1 VFDELSTAVNI
12 KSKPTRLAILSA
24 LKHIQVYLKS
34 HKLSENGVALFA
46 SEDLEVIIPPQP
58 ITTFIY
64 KCDKCFHT
72 DTLYDLY
79 VSHDQYGVV
88 LVSGSDV
95 YIYIVTAIN
104 NTLLYKYSVSLQSR
118 QKKGGQSALRIARL
132 AEEKRQLY
140 VKQIVEQVNSYYI
153 INNKVIIKKLHV
165 AGPAEMK
172 TLVSQ
177 HELIDYR
184 LKPLISIH
192 TVDTITDNT
201 IYTINID
208 TTPTDEELC
217 KDIITN
223 LNLGNPKYIYGK
235 EDIDKYLTYKNC
247 NILYVHHITTE
258 TTQHF
263 DNPIVLYSDKKYGQ
277 LIQQYGGVILVAYYA
292 MLEEDKKE
300 EEKKE
305 EI

>member
-1 VFDELSTAVNI
+1 
-12 KSKPTRLAILSA
+12 
-24 LKHIQVYLKS
+24 
-34 HKLSENGVALFA
+34 
-46 SEDLEVIIPPQP
+46 
-58 ITTFIY
+58 
-64 KCDKCFHT
+64 
-72 DTLYDLY
+72 
-79 VSHDQYGVV
+79 
-88 LVSGSDV
+88 
-95 YIYIVTAIN
+95 
-104 NTLLYKYSVSLQSR
+104 
-118 QKKGGQSALRIARL
+118 
-132 AEEKRQLY
+132 
-140 VKQIVEQVNSYYI
+140 
-153 INNKVIIKKLHV
+153 
-165 AGPAEMK
+165 
-172 TLVSQ
+172 
-177 HELIDYR
+177 LIDYR